1 MCFITHNNLHT
12 TWGCWTVCA
21 SLELPPA
28 RLEPPQFT
36 LFVFT
41 CCKFV
46 CVHFMSTLCCRIIAG
61 SQYKGM
67 PLETVCNHNATVLAM
82 LTQCIQLSV
91 EVVLRYTIW
100 FIINSHV
107 LHAVVFTIVLLEQY
121 LIRSLFGVDVHC
133 MLEQRWRSYLVGFVQ
148 FVFVFVLSHLPSA
161 FGSRHILLCR
171 TT

>member
-1 MCFITHNNLHT
+1 MCAITHNTLHT
-12 TWGCWTVCA
+12 TWGCWTFCA

-61 SQYKGM
+61 AQYKGM
-67 PLETVCNHNATVLAM
+67 SLETVCNHNATVLAM

-91 EVVLRYTIW
+91 EVVLRYTLCSLSIHMCMHACGFHNYTW
-100 FIINSHV
+100 SSFNSFIS
-107 LHAVVFTIVLLEQY
+107 
-121 LIRSLFGVDVHC
+121 GVDFHC
-133 MLEQRWRSYLVGFVQ
+133 ML
-148 FVFVFVLSHLPSA
+148 
-161 FGSRHILLCR
+161 
-171 TT
+171 